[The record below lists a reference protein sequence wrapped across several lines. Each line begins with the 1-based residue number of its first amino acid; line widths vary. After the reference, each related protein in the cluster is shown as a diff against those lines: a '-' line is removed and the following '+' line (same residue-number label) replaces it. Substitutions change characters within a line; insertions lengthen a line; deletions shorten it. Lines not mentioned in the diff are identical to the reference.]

1 MGKEK
6 DGDLSGSFQMDF
18 LKNGAK
24 NPESVPRIHSKH
36 FTN

>member
-18 LKNGAK
+18 LKNGAS
-24 NPESVPRIHSKH
+24 ESQRAK
-36 FTN
+36 